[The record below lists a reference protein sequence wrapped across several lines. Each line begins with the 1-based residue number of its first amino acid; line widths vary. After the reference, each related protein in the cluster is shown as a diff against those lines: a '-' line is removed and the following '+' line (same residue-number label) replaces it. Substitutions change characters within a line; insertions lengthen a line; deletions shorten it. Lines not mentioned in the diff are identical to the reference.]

1 MALPEE
7 DLCARPCTSR
17 AAAIRKR
24 DEFFNCSFF
33 PGYLAIR

>member
-1 MALPEE
+1 MVCPRKIS
-7 DLCARPCTSR
+7 ARSCTSR

-24 DEFFNCSFF
+24 DEFSNCSFF